1 MIINEKAKMTK
12 KLFLKDPNST
22 DLGKRI
28 INSSIKIIDTI
39 GFEAFNFKKLAVDI
53 NSTEASI
60 YRYFENKYKLLFYLI
75 SWYWTWVK
83 SSLDY
88 QLKFIKSPR
97 EKIKIIIRV
106 IFTSAFDDP
115 STEMIDEAALARIV
129 ITESTKTYTKKQV
142 TTDYED
148 GLFEAYKQVCK
159 KITSVILEANPN
171 YKNPKALS
179 ITIIMGVHK
188 QIFFSNNLPE
198 LTDVFFSEENIEP
211 LEEFM
216 QNLVFSAIGI

>member
-106 IFTSAFDDP
+106 IFSSAFDDP

-159 KITSVILEANPN
+159 KISSVILEANPN

>member
-1 MIINEKAKMTK
+1 MIINEKAKMKK

-22 DLGKRI
+22 ELGKRI
-28 INSSIKIIDTI
+28 INSSIKIIDLI
-39 GFEAFNFKKLAVDI
+39 GFENFNFKKLAIDI

-97 EKIKIIIRV
+97 EKLKIIIN
-106 IFTSAFDDP
+106 IIYTSAFDDP
-115 STEMIDEAALARIV
+115 ATEMIDEAALARIV
-129 ITESTKTYTKKQV
+129 ITESTKIYTKKQV
-142 TTDYED
+142 TNDYED

-159 KITSVILEANPN
+159 KIASVILEANPK
-171 YKNPKALS
+171 YKHPKALS
-179 ITIIMGVHK
+179 MTIIMGVHK
-188 QIFFSNNLPE
+188 QIFFSNHLPE
-198 LTDVFFSEENIEP
+198 LTDIEFADDNLNE
-211 LEEFM
+211 LEGFM
-216 QNLVFSAIGI
+216 QNLVFLTLGI

>member
-115 STEMIDEAALARIV
+115 ATEMIDEAALARIV

-171 YKNPKALS
+171 YKNPKALA

-198 LTDVFFSEENIEP
+198 LTDVIFSEDNMEP

-216 QNLVFSAIGI
+216 QNLVFSVIGI

>member
-39 GFEAFNFKKLAVDI
+39 GFEAFNFKKLAIDI

-115 STEMIDEAALARIV
+115 ATEMIDEAALARIV

-159 KITSVILEANPN
+159 KIASVILEANPN

-179 ITIIMGVHK
+179 MTIIMGVHK

-198 LTDVFFSEENIEP
+198 LTDVIFSEDNMSS

-216 QNLVFSAIGI
+216 QNLVFSTLGI